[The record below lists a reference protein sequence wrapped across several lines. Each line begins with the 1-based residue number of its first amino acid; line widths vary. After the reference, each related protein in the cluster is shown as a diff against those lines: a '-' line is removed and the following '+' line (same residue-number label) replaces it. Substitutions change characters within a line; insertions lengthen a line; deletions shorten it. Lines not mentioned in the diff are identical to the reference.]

1 MCLLE
6 GRANDIITRN
16 HSLTHSFQRLMAQE
30 WFIYIFHKKKQ
41 AEEIKHLSC
50 SKGPV
55 GVGV

>member
-1 MCLLE
+1 
-6 GRANDIITRN
+6 
-16 HSLTHSFQRLMAQE
+16 MAQE